1 MGPVEPTDELEARN
15 VIAAYS
21 DAIMCRDATAA
32 ASLFADDAVMS
43 AFGGPDVVGR
53 AAIEAAL
60 RRRLGGDSEGF
71 AVQMTMTVGVT
82 GEGDRAVAR
91 SHYLEVSSPGSGAT
105 GRLSMGSMED
115 ELSREPTGW
124 RIHRRTLARVY
135 VGDMDLPG
143 KVTPGMLSPW
153 ISSSRAE

>member
-1 MGPVEPTDELEARN
+1 MEPRDELEARS

-32 ASLFADDAVMS
+32 ASLFAEDAVLS

-60 RRRLGGDSEGF
+60 RRRLEGDSGGF

-82 GEGDRAVAR
+82 GEADRAVAR

-115 ELSREPTGW
+115 ELSRSPTGW
-124 RIHRRTLARVY
+124 RIHKRTLARVY

-143 KVTPGMLSPW
+143 KVTPRALSPW
-153 ISSSRAE
+153 ISSLRAE